1 MGIESET
8 RSGQRTSKTKKKMSD
23 AWPGKYSQLDEALAM
38 LKPGGLY
45 VIDDML
51 PQPNWPEGHAAKAEA
66 LIELLENRTDF
77 NLTKM
82 NWSTGVILMAKK

>member
-1 MGIESET
+1 
-8 RSGQRTSKTKKKMSD
+8 
-23 AWPGKYSQLDEALAM
+23 M

-66 LIELLENRTDF
+66 LIEILENRTDF
-77 NLTKM
+77 HLTKL
-82 NWSTGVILMAKK
+82 NWSTGVILMAKKWKNTLYRVCFGKIS